1 MNPESYDD
9 IVTRIYEADN
19 RFDPEAYYY
28 LRDVIDRTT
37 QKLER
42 SGPTSKDRHVSG
54 QELSEGFRDCMLED
68 FGPMAATLAEEWG
81 IGQSED
87 IGSMVYNLIE
97 AGAFGK
103 SSKDKKSDFNGV
115 FNLLEVLET
124 PYRPKDLHGFLDMR
138 ECLRELDKEAACEA
152 FKKAK
157 KAAAR
162 TKKNKNE
169 DEP

>member
-28 LRDVIDRTT
+28 LRDAIDRTA
-37 QKLER
+37 QKLGR

-54 QELSEGFRDCMLED
+54 RELSEGFRDCMLED

-103 SSKDKKSDFNGV
+103 SPKDKKSDFNGV
-115 FNLLEVLET
+115 FNLLEVLEA
-124 PYRPKDLHGFLDMR
+124 PYRPKDLQGFVDMR
-138 ECLRELDKEAACEA
+138 DCLRELDEEENRKAL
-152 FKKAK
+152 KRAK
-157 KAAAR
+157 KAASK
-162 TKKNKNE
+162 TKKNETE